1 MRRHDPQPVPRTLA
15 LRPQLIAGAAEECHV
30 PCLQRPLQRLTI
42 HKAHHQDFP
51 VAGVLHHGRKQ
62 PAHFVEVKF
71 CIHTPTRFLGATK
84 SPLNVFRVSGPK
96 LLKSAGYFTS
106 AISGAHRRHRAM
118 RVMVMMA
125 VMEVRRH
132 IFDNHTRNGSSGSIT
147 LIVSFIRF
155 LNASDLTFA
164 FLDRESRNP
173 SCCDSLHHPRC
184 ITFVFWNG

>member
-1 MRRHDPQPVPRTLA
+1 
-15 LRPQLIAGAAEECHV
+15 
-30 PCLQRPLQRLTI
+30 
-42 HKAHHQDFP
+42 
-51 VAGVLHHGRKQ
+51 
-62 PAHFVEVKF
+62 
-71 CIHTPTRFLGATK
+71 
-84 SPLNVFRVSGPK
+84 
-96 LLKSAGYFTS
+96 
-106 AISGAHRRHRAM
+106 M